1 MTEFFDIINES
12 DKVIGKAAR
21 HECHGNPKLLH
32 RSAGV
37 LVFNSKGELLMQK
50 RSVNVDTNPGKW
62 TISAWGHP
70 GLGESYEH
78 TAMRETKE
86 ELGVK
91 AGGLKQL
98 FKIIYRDEV
107 ESEMFCMFRA
117 ESDGPFRID
126 KKEVDEVKFMSLGEI
141 RRHIRDGTGMFT
153 GGCLAVLEEYFRR
166 FKQHVAG

>member
-1 MTEFFDIINES
+1 MTEYFDII
-12 DKVIGKAAR
+12 DKDDNVIGRATR
-21 HECHGNPKLLH
+21 NECHGNPKLLH

-50 RSVNVDTNPGKW
+50 RGANVDTNPGKW

-70 GLGESYEH
+70 NVGERYEH
-78 TAMRETKE
+78 AASRETEE
-86 ELGVK
+86 ELG
-91 AGGLKQL
+91 LKVNKLKML

-117 ESDGPFRID
+117 EGEGPFRID
-126 KKEVDEVKFMSLGEI
+126 KKDIDEVRFMSLEEMRKHMKAG
-141 RRHIRDGTGMFT
+141 DGMFT

-166 FKQHVAG
+166 VG